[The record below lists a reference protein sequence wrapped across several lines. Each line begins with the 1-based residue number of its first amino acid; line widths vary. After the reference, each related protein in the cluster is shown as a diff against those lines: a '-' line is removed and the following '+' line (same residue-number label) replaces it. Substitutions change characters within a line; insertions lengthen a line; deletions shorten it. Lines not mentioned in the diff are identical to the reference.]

1 MTRQLTLRLEA
12 HARESV
18 SATRLDD
25 QHQAGVRR
33 VRIDQDT
40 EDHHLVDR
48 QAAHEQL
55 RAGNRGV
62 IYPFLN
68 LVRYSCC
75 DALSFSFLKDFELV
89 L

>member
-1 MTRQLTLRLEA
+1 MAVTRELTLRLEA
-12 HARESV
+12 HVRESV
-18 SATRLDD
+18 SATRLDN

-40 EDHHLVDR
+40 KDHHLVDR

-62 IYPFLN
+62 MYPFLN
-68 LVRYSCC
+68 LVR
-75 DALSFSFLKDFELV
+75 F
-89 L
+89 